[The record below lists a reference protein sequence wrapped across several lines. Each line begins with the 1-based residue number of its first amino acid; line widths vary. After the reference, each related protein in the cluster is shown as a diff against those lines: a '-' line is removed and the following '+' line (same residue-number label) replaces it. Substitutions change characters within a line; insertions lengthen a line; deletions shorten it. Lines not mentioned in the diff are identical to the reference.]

1 MKILLLPGFILT
13 STVLHAQYFYNDIT
27 ATQETNRQMRSFTD
41 NKVRTVSATGY
52 DENGTR
58 TTDFTEV
65 QEVRE
70 NGALLKLSVI
80 RSLVKTVRYSRFDA
94 QGRLTSM
101 TDSSAGAESITRYEY
116 DAGGKITKVMNI
128 SKDPENE
135 INREEVHIWTYHS
148 NGRPEKMW
156 RIINRSDSLEVRFVA
171 DEKGNP
177 GEEVSYKR
185 GRETDRVYYYF
196 DEESRISDIVRY
208 NDKVKKLLPDNI
220 FSYDDNGRLIQ
231 IMSSTPADKYGKI
244 TWVSYQSLRYVYD
257 EKGLKM
263 GEVMF
268 NGDQQQ
274 TGRIKYSYT
283 FGQ

>member
-1 MKILLLPGFILT
+1 MKFLLLPFFLLCT
-13 STVLHAQYFYNDIT
+13 AALSAQYYYNDIV
-27 ATQETNRQMRSFTD
+27 ATLETNRQMRSLTD
-41 NKVRTVSATGY
+41 NKVRTVSAVGY

-65 QEVRE
+65 QEVKE
-70 NGALLKLSVI
+70 NGKLLKTSVI

-94 QGRLTSM
+94 QGRLASM
-101 TDSSAGAESITRYEY
+101 IDSSAGAESTTTYEY
-116 DAGGKITKVMNI
+116 DANGRITKVTNI
-128 SKDPENE
+128 SKDPVNE
-135 INREEVHIWTYHS
+135 ITREEAHLWSYHS
-148 NGRPEKMW
+148 SGRPEKMW
-156 RIINRSDSLEVRFVA
+156 RIINRSDSLEVRFTA

-196 DEESRISDIVRY
+196 DEENRLTDIVRY

-220 FSYDDNGRLIQ
+220 LSYDDQGRLVQ
-231 IMSSTPADKYGKI
+231 MMSSTPADKYGKI

-268 NGDQQQ
+268 NGDQEQ

-283 FGQ
+283 FGN